1 MFFVFRAVFTT
12 FGEYRQPSGFEAA
25 PYPVRPFCGRRG
37 LTAVPGLRGG
47 RQPAPPLPPPGPRPP
62 VFRDFRFEDLT
73 LTGRCLDADQALT
86 GGEGGGFQ
94 PCVPLQL
101 EGFDG
106 PGCELQDV
114 VFRRLALTGGGAV
127 RLGRCKGVSLE
138 EIDCV

>member
-1 MFFVFRAVFTT
+1 MAYNDD
-12 FGEYRQPSGFEAA
+12 GA
-25 PYPVRPFCGRRG
+25 
-37 LTAVPGLRGG
+37 
-47 RQPAPPLPPPGPRPP
+47 PGPRPP

-73 LTGRCLDADQALT
+73 LTGRCLDADQALA

-114 VFRRLALTGGGAV
+114 VFRRLALTGGGTLQ
-127 RLGRCKGVSLE
+127 LGRCKGVSLE